1 MAKGARRDRDKATA
15 WRRAMRAQA
24 GSGMSVRS
32 WCCKHRVKEA
42 SFYWWRRTLA
52 RRDAQAPQPAFIPVR
67 VSEQGSDGERHSIEI
82 VLADGRRVCVS
93 GSVDR
98 QALADVLDVLERRAC

>member
-1 MAKGARRDRDKATA
+1 MGKGARRDPDKATV

-24 GSGMSVRS
+24 GSGMSVRA
-32 WCCKHRVKEA
+32 WCRRRRVKEA

-52 RRDAQAPQPAFIPVR
+52 RRDAQTPRPAFIPVR
-67 VSEQGSDGERHSIEI
+67 VTGSGPDGERHPIEI